1 VATVQ
6 QVIALATELSEEE
19 RKVVVDAISPKESV
33 EDLASEWSEEIARRA
48 ARVRA
53 GESKGRGADEVFA
66 RVEAKAQ
73 LSMTLLY
80 IEPEAEAELEQ
91 AALR

>member
-1 VATVQ
+1 MDMATVQ

-33 EDLASEWSEEIARRA
+33 EDLAREWSEEIARRA
-48 ARVRA
+48 ARVRT

-66 RVEAKAQ
+66 RVEAKLKA
-73 LSMTLLY
+73 
-80 IEPEAEAELEQ
+80 
-91 AALR
+91 R

>member
-1 VATVQ
+1 MATVQ

-33 EDLASEWSEEIARRA
+33 AELASVWNEEIARRA

-66 RVEAKAQ
+66 RVEGK
-73 LSMTLLY
+73 LL
-80 IEPEAEAELEQ
+80 
-91 AALR
+91 